1 MLFQDQKNILTWQNQ
16 DVRVE
21 LPFTVCELCMY
32 IDDVNK
38 LFST

>member
-1 MLFQDQKNILTWQNQ
+1 
-16 DVRVE
+16 VRVE